1 MPFKDVGG
9 LYYAVLVVGYSDDIH
24 QKLAQFNPVVGEMVY
39 RKNWDASPPKA
50 YVSVE
55 SVDGHGFPNEK
66 SAYFSYGEKGL
77 VKLTKK
83 NAALL
88 AALLILCG
96 AALFYYAW
104 AVPYPIRDMN
114 GDGKVDMRDIV
125 QVAFAYGSEAG
136 DSRFNP
142 RCDFNGDGVINDYDV
157 NAIKDYFGQ
166 GQLSVIE
173 LMGYRLM
180 GQRGPFLIMG
190 LVAAVFGLAL
200 LVYALIFAK

>member
-1 MPFKDVGG
+1 
-9 LYYAVLVVGYSDDIH
+9 
-24 QKLAQFNPVVGEMVY
+24 MVK
-39 RKNWDASPPKA
+39 R
-50 YVSVE
+50 
-55 SVDGHGFPNEK
+55 
-66 SAYFSYGEKGL
+66 GL

-88 AALLILCG
+88 AVLLILCG

-104 AVPYPIRDMN
+104 AVPYEIRDMNGDGKIDWKDYDIN

-125 QVAFAYGSEAG
+125 QVAVAYGSEAG

-142 RCDFNGDGVINDYDV
+142 RCDFNGDGVVNDYDI

>member
-1 MPFKDVGG
+1 
-9 LYYAVLVVGYSDDIH
+9 
-24 QKLAQFNPVVGEMVY
+24 MVK
-39 RKNWDASPPKA
+39 R
-50 YVSVE
+50 
-55 SVDGHGFPNEK
+55 
-66 SAYFSYGEKGL
+66 GL

-83 NAALL
+83 SAGLL
-88 AALLILCG
+88 AVLLILCG

-104 AVPYPIRDMN
+104 AVPYEIRDMNGDGKIDWKDYDIN

-142 RCDFNGDGVINDYDV
+142 RCDFNGDGVINDYDI
-157 NAIKDYFGQ
+157 NAIKDYFGQGQDYFGQ

>member
-1 MPFKDVGG
+1 
-9 LYYAVLVVGYSDDIH
+9 
-24 QKLAQFNPVVGEMVY
+24 MV
-39 RKNWDASPPKA
+39 K
-50 YVSVE
+50 
-55 SVDGHGFPNEK
+55 
-66 SAYFSYGEKGL
+66 KGL

-96 AALFYYAW
+96 VALFYYGW

-114 GDGKVDMRDIV
+114 GDGKIDWKDYDVNGDGKVDILDIV
-125 QVAFAYGSEAG
+125 QVISAYGSEAG
-136 DSRFNP
+136 DLRFNP
-142 RCDFNGDGVINDYDV
+142 RCDFNGDGVINDYDI

-180 GQRGPFLIMG
+180 GQRGPFLIIG
-190 LVAAVFGLAL
+190 LAATVFGLAL